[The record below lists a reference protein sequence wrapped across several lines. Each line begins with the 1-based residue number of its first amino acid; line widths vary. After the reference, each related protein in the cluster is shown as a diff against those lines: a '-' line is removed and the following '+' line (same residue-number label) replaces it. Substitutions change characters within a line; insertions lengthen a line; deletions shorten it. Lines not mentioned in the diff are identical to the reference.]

1 MRLPGPR
8 LDIGQSLVGYTLQF
22 NDESLWEIYP
32 QQEMSF
38 AGYRTVPR
46 LDIPCSS
53 YLAVQ
58 LLSTPLFID
67 LDILVSQSL
76 VMFICLLR
84 LSTYPWLLISWN

>member
-8 LDIGQSLVGYTLQF
+8 LDIGQSLV
-22 NDESLWEIYP
+22 WI
-32 QQEMSF
+32 
-38 AGYRTVPR
+38 
-46 LDIPCSS
+46 

-76 VMFICLLR
+76 VMFVMFICLLR

>member
-8 LDIGQSLVGYTLQF
+8 LDIGQSLV
-22 NDESLWEIYP
+22 WI
-32 QQEMSF
+32 
-38 AGYRTVPR
+38 
-46 LDIPCSS
+46 

-76 VMFICLLR
+76 VMFMCLLR

>member
-8 LDIGQSLVGYTLQF
+8 LDIGQSLV
-22 NDESLWEIYP
+22 WI
-32 QQEMSF
+32 
-38 AGYRTVPR
+38 
-46 LDIPCSS
+46 

-76 VMFICLLR
+76 VVFVMFICLLSIVY
-84 LSTYPWLLISWN
+84 LSMAFDQLELISGGQAGTVTVS

>member
-8 LDIGQSLVGYTLQF
+8 LDIGQSLV
-22 NDESLWEIYP
+22 WI
-32 QQEMSF
+32 
-38 AGYRTVPR
+38 
-46 LDIPCSS
+46 

-76 VMFICLLR
+76 VVFVMFICLLSIVY
-84 LSTYPWLLISWN
+84 LSMAFDQLELISGGQAGAVTVP

>member
-8 LDIGQSLVGYTLQF
+8 LDIGQSLV
-22 NDESLWEIYP
+22 WI
-32 QQEMSF
+32 
-38 AGYRTVPR
+38 
-46 LDIPCSS
+46 

-76 VMFICLLR
+76 VMFVMFICLLSIVY
-84 LSTYPWLLISWN
+84 LSMAFDQLELISGGQAGAVTVS

>member
-8 LDIGQSLVGYTLQF
+8 LDIGQSLV
-22 NDESLWEIYP
+22 WI
-32 QQEMSF
+32 
-38 AGYRTVPR
+38 
-46 LDIPCSS
+46 

-76 VMFICLLR
+76 VMFVMFICLLSIVY
-84 LSTYPWLLISWN
+84 LSMAFDQLELISGGQAGTVTVS

>member
-8 LDIGQSLVGYTLQF
+8 LDIGQSLV
-22 NDESLWEIYP
+22 WI
-32 QQEMSF
+32 
-38 AGYRTVPR
+38 
-46 LDIPCSS
+46 

-76 VMFICLLR
+76 VMFVMFICLLSIVY
-84 LSTYPWLLISWN
+84 LSMAFDQLELISGGQAGAVTVP

>member
-8 LDIGQSLVGYTLQF
+8 LDIGQSLV
-22 NDESLWEIYP
+22 WI
-32 QQEMSF
+32 
-38 AGYRTVPR
+38 
-46 LDIPCSS
+46 

-76 VMFICLLR
+76 VMFVMFICLLSIVY
-84 LSTYPWLLISWN
+84 LSMAFDQLELIPGGLSAVVSNQVFLNPQTF